1 MYFIA
6 RRFLR
11 NGPEEQTRLYMT
23 ALFRSQY
30 ADKSSFELDGQL
42 VNEAFVRQLRFSV
55 SRMEC

>member
-1 MYFIA
+1 MYFIP

-11 NGPEEQTRLYMT
+11 NGPEEQTSLYMT

-42 VNEAFVRQLRFSV
+42 VNEAFV
-55 SRMEC
+55 

>member
-42 VNEAFVRQLRFSV
+42 VNEAFVLVEWNADRRK
-55 SRMEC
+55 